1 MRTEQV
7 SRTAHATIGRRDVL
21 AGATG
26 AILAAPLVGRARA
39 ASGPMTFW
47 QPHAPGGPV
56 PTQAAWFEATVQRWN
71 KENPEQIDLVYV
83 PNSEYMNGSKLQTAF
98 ASGEGPDLFI
108 ISPGDFL
115 RYYNGGILQDLS
127 PFIDAQAQADFP
139 ANVIATRRVGGKFYG
154 VPMEVE
160 PMAMYYSVAAFEK
173 AGLNEHDVPQSWDAL
188 LELGRKLTSAR
199 QYGLLFETTPGYY
212 QNYTWYPFL
221 WQGRGDIQANNKS
234 VFNSP
239 ATVQALRF
247 WQDAIK
253 SGSAP
258 RKPLGG
264 GGWDIVP
271 NLASGYCAIQNCGIW
286 GIAALRGGAKDFRY
300 GVFRLPVPTGGH
312 YMTIGGG
319 WAFVANARGRN
330 PEAAAKFCAW
340 ALASSKPD
348 SVQRVIDWCTVAKS
362 DMPPRNSAFV
372 QGARAF
378 DTGFLKLFKDS
389 IYPNA
394 RGEPRVPPP
403 IYQAISQAIQ
413 ACQLNGE
420 DPAKQADLASQQ
432 IDGFLG
438 TYSGAPIL

>member
-1 MRTEQV
+1 MRAEETLAGGT
-7 SRTAHATIGRRDVL
+7 SICRRTII

-26 AILAAPLVGRARA
+26 ALLTAPFIGRAHA
-39 ASGPMTFW
+39 ASGPLTFW

-56 PTQAAWFEATVQRWN
+56 PTQAAWFENTVQRWN
-71 KENPEQIDLVYV
+71 KQNPEQINLVYV

-139 ANVIATRRVGGKFYG
+139 ANVIATRRVGGKFFG

-160 PMAMYYSVAAFEK
+160 PMAMYYSVEAFEK
-173 AGLNEHDVPQSWDAL
+173 AGLNEHDVPQSWEAL
-188 LELGRKLTSAR
+188 LELGRKLTSAK

-221 WQGRGDIQANNKS
+221 WQGHGDIQASNKS

-239 ATVQALRF
+239 ATIQALRF

-300 GVFRLPVPTGGH
+300 GVFRLPVPPGGE

-330 PEAAAKFCAW
+330 PEAAASFCAW

-372 QGARAF
+372 QGAKAF
-378 DTGFLKLFKDS
+378 DTDFLKVFKDS
-389 IYPNA
+389 IYPKA

>member
-1 MRTEQV
+1 M
-7 SRTAHATIGRRDVL
+7 
-21 AGATG
+21 
-26 AILAAPLVGRARA
+26 
-39 ASGPMTFW
+39 
-47 QPHAPGGPV
+47 
-56 PTQAAWFEATVQRWN
+56 PTQAAWFENTVQRWN
-71 KENPEQIDLVYV
+71 RQNPEQISLVYV

-160 PMAMYYSVAAFEK
+160 PMAMYYSVEAFEK
-173 AGLNEHDVPQSWDAL
+173 AGLNEHDVPQSWEAL
-188 LELGRKLTSAR
+188 LELGRKLTSAK

-212 QNYTWYPFL
+212 QNFTWYPFL
-221 WQGRGDIQANNKS
+221 WQGGGDIQASNKS

-239 ATVQALRF
+239 AAVQALRF

-264 GGWDIVP
+264 GAWDIVP

-300 GVFRLPVPTGGH
+300 GVFRLPVPPGGH

-340 ALASSKPD
+340 ALASSSAD
-348 SVQRVIDWCTVAKS
+348 SIQRVVDWCTVAKS
-362 DMPPRNSAFV
+362 DMPPRNSAFL

-378 DTGFLKLFKDS
+378 DTGYLKVFKDR
-389 IYPNA
+389 IYPDA

-403 IYQAISQAIQ
+403 IYQAISQAVQ

-420 DPAKQADLASQQ
+420 DPSKQAELASQQ